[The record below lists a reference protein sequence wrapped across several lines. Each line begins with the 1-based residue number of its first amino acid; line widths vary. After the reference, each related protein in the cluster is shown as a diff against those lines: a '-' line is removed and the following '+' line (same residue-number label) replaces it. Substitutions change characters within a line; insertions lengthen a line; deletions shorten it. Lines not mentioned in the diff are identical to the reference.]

1 MPPFVED
8 HTAFLAPTEFGTQAT
23 LDWVPVV
30 GIFDSGHMQ
39 AFDGIATVTLSFM
52 LPSASAINACT
63 ESILRINGDDYRVRA
78 IEPDGT
84 GMTTLRLERQ
94 FGA

>member
-1 MPPFVED
+1 MPPFFED
-8 HTAFLAPTEFGTQAT
+8 HAAFLAPTEFGTQAT

-52 LPSASAINACT
+52 LPTASAMCATT
-63 ESILRINGDDYRVRA
+63 ESTLRIDGEPYRVRA